1 MTRGNERN
9 ARLCASLSTKQQ
21 KDLAPKTSRAG
32 SHAGRGFRYQDAVGV
47 WLAVQCWI
55 GKLRYGELLP
65 EGQDDYEFRSSTQ
78 SNLVQ
83 VKSRRNHLG
92 AFPVGEAAQFVQ
104 SLWARSEGS
113 AGAMGDLILVLER
126 PVLEGPIVNCALI
139 DHPGLAKTLSHDHR
153 WAVLAQRTYV
163 WIVPAPFELAVTAI
177 SDALPC
183 SPLAAQVHYA
193 ELLHWIGS
201 LADANGLVKDS
212 SFGGLA
218 ASDVEAGIRR
228 IEPLLDLSGMQA
240 ALRDGYCDAID
251 FLTPLDDPTFYQGIN
266 ARPGHLAAGLIA
278 ERPAARYELLTALDE
293 KGAALIVGPSGAG
306 KSALMW
312 EAARASRHTT
322 RWFEVKRGDVADAYL
337 FIRLARALRASPSAP
352 VGFVIDDLGRGLSGL
367 WDEVIRESG
376 PGSGI
381 LLLGSI
387 REEDVFL
394 LPSRSRAREIRATVE
409 EVVAERIWRQLL
421 DQGQTS
427 WAGWREPWQ
436 RSNGLLL
443 EYAHILTRGDRL
455 EIVLGEQVDR
465 RLREARDTEL
475 AILRVTALAGTAG
488 ATLDVERLPGILS
501 ITSDE
506 LARSLRRLMDEHLI
520 AEPEAGLIGGLHQLR
535 STTLFKLCHAHPP
548 PMPSQTIRNAVL
560 SATGES
566 LGALATYVVVNCP
579 DETNPLVESLAARL
593 ERDRDPVTAVAI
605 LSGLGQAHIE
615 TTLRHWVPKA
625 LSLGLE
631 PTQITLVVMFAL
643 AGTDF
648 SSLPFHAR
656 FQETAREL
664 RTLSVNDPR
673 LSLLSVI
680 TPDAIGAIIAG
691 ADTTHLRALTGALLG
706 VEVPECLRSALSS
719 CRPDFEGIDLAVAAD
734 LLGAIRLVDPQT
746 AIDWTSDGV
755 GERLLARV
763 PIETP
768 WAGPIEVEV
777 APEGRLLRSS
787 IYHVAPSVQSDVH
800 NEVVQLCERLL
811 GLDPLAKV
819 VAVDAVAADGALSG
833 MSDCP
838 MATKRIP
845 RENLPNSALPQW
857 NQRWI
862 TASARLIGV
871 ESHTEYLQRAHALL
885 KELVPALERAIDTV
899 LRRKIPPSKQLDRL
913 SAVHLASRELTP
925 PREGLRGDVSEK
937 HVTPLQNALFSCSA
951 DLIRRFAQL
960 PEGYGAFVM
969 WAGDLIKSIRS
980 AQDASWD
987 LIGEV
992 PEDLLL
998 RLESLVSSLRLL
1010 AAEAGHQNAQ
1020 PMLLWISATLRA
1032 DRGNALHL
1040 AKVSAEHC
1048 LKERSARYLRDIK
1061 SKLIKSGIELELHSR
1076 PDWSNPLPWPALEIL
1091 ATVALDSPIDWFE
1104 WLARQGEN
1112 IRTAIGDGRFI
1123 RVIPRIGGLMASRLT
1138 VGGVSTLFPSPYAA
1152 DDWLDE
1158 LGIRRL
1164 DDVLVRAAAPAIEL
1178 MAELDGIRRFSL
1190 GAGERPSVEH
1200 AVRENDEQRLS
1211 EAIDMFEVLAEG
1223 KSVQPLIRLLSEE
1236 VAAGRVGLA
1245 EGVAAMTHGKVTT
1258 GIERLIALQI
1268 DLLTQDIATATLQS
1282 RVQG

>member
-1 MTRGNERN
+1 M
-9 ARLCASLSTKQQ
+9 
-21 KDLAPKTSRAG
+21 
-32 SHAGRGFRYQDAVGV
+32 

-65 EGQDDYEFRSSTQ
+65 EGQDDYELRSSTQ

-92 AFPVGEAAQFVQ
+92 AFPVGEVAGFVQ
-104 SLWARSEGS
+104 SLWTRSEAS
-113 AGAMGDLILVLER
+113 AGAIGDLILILER
-126 PVLEGPIVNCALI
+126 PVLEEPIVDYALI
-139 DHPGLAKTLSHDHR
+139 DHPVLAKSLRHDHR
-153 WAVLAQRTYV
+153 WAALAQRTYV
-163 WIVPAPFELAVTAI
+163 RIVSAPFELAVKAI

-183 SPLAAQVHYA
+183 SPLTAQVHYA
-193 ELLHWIGS
+193 ELLHRICS

-212 SFGGLA
+212 SFKGLA
-218 ASDVEAGIRR
+218 VSDVEAAIRR
-228 IEPLLDLSGMQA
+228 MEPLLDLSGMEA

-251 FLTPLDDPTFYQGIN
+251 FLTPLDDPTFYQGVN
-266 ARPGHLAAGLIA
+266 ARPGHLAACLIA
-278 ERPAARYELLTALDE
+278 ERPAARNELLAALE
-293 KGAALIVGPSGAG
+293 EQGAALIVGPSGAG

-367 WDEVIRESG
+367 WDELTRESG
-376 PGSGI
+376 LGSGI
-381 LLLGSI
+381 LLLGSV
-387 REEDVFL
+387 REEDIFL

-409 EVVAERIWRQLL
+409 EIVAKRIWHRLV
-421 DQGQTS
+421 DKGQTS

-475 AILRVTALAGTAG
+475 AILRITALAGAAG
-488 ATLDVERLPGILS
+488 ATLDVEQLPGTLS

-520 AEPEAGLIGGLHQLR
+520 AEPAAGLIGGLHQLR

-566 LGALATYVVVNCP
+566 LGVLATYVVVNCP
-579 DETNPLVESLAARL
+579 DKANPLVESLAARL

-631 PTQITLVVMFAL
+631 PTQVTLVVMFAL

-648 SSLPFHAR
+648 SSLPLHAR

-664 RTLSVNDPR
+664 RTLSVSDPR

-680 TPDAIGAIIAG
+680 SPDAIGAIIAG
-691 ADTTHLRALTGALLG
+691 ADTTDLRALMGSLIG
-706 VEVPECLRSALSS
+706 VEVPECLRSALGSS
-719 CRPDFEGIDLAVAAD
+719 RPDFEGIDLAVAAD
-734 LLGAIRLVDPQT
+734 LLGAIRLVAPQT

-763 PIETP
+763 PIDTP
-768 WAGPIEVEV
+768 WAGPVEVEI
-777 APEGRLLRSS
+777 APEGRLLRGS
-787 IYHVAPSVQSDVH
+787 IYHVALSVQSDVH

-819 VAVDAVAADGALSG
+819 VAVDAVAADGTLSG
-833 MSDCP
+833 MSGCP
-838 MATKRIP
+838 IATKRIP
-845 RENLPNSALPQW
+845 RENLPTSALPEW

-862 TASARLIGV
+862 AASARLIGAD
-871 ESHTEYLQRAHALL
+871 SYTEYLQRAHALL
-885 KELVPALERAIDTV
+885 KELVPALEGTIDTL
-899 LRRKIPPSKQLDRL
+899 LRRKIPSSKLLDQLG
-913 SAVHLASRELTP
+913 AVHLASRELTP
-925 PREGLRGDVSEK
+925 PREGLRGDAPEK
-937 HVTPLQNALFSCSA
+937 HATPLQNVLFSCSA

-960 PEGYGAFVM
+960 PAEYGAFVM

-980 AQDASWD
+980 AQDDPWD

-1010 AAEAGHQNAQ
+1010 AAEAGHQNVQ
-1020 PMLLWISATLRA
+1020 PTLLWISATLRA
-1032 DRGNALHL
+1032 DRGNALRL

-1048 LKERSARYLRDIK
+1048 QKERSARYLRDIK
-1061 SKLIKSGIELELHSR
+1061 GKLIKSGIELELHAR
-1076 PDWSNPLPWPALEIL
+1076 PDWNAPLPWPALEML
-1091 ATVALDSPIDWFE
+1091 AIVALDSPIDWLV
-1104 WLARQGEN
+1104 WIAKQGAN
-1112 IRTAIGDGRFI
+1112 VRTAIGDGRLI
-1123 RVIPRIGGLMASRLT
+1123 RVIPRIGGFIVSRLT

-1158 LGIRRL
+1158 LGIYRL
-1164 DDVLVRAAAPAIEL
+1164 DDVLARAAEPAIDL
-1178 MAELDGIRRFSL
+1178 MIELDGLRRFSL
-1190 GAGERPSVEH
+1190 GSGERPAVEH

-1211 EAIDMFEVLAEG
+1211 EAIDMFEALAEG
-1223 KSVQPLIRLLSEE
+1223 TSVQPLLRLLSTE
-1236 VAAGRVGLA
+1236 VAARRVELA
-1245 EGVAAMTHGKVTT
+1245 EGVAAMTHGKMTT
-1258 GIERLIALQI
+1258 GVEQLIALQI
-1268 DLLTQDIATATLQS
+1268 DLLAQDVATATLRS
-1282 RVQG
+1282 HVQG